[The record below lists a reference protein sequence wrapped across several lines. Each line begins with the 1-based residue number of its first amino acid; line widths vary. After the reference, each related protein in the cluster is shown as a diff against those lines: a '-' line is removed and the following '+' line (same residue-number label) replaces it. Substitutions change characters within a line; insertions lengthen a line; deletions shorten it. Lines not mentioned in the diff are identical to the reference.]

1 MDEDTFALEAAYTSR
16 ATLLKETYRTMTG
29 EQNPLLKAKLLKEW
43 KMLARE
49 CRSLEKRLGL

>member
-1 MDEDTFALEAAYTSR
+1 
-16 ATLLKETYRTMTG
+16 MTG